1 MHAVVFHF
9 QCGQL
14 RTLPFALFQFA
25 QRIVAVRLQMAQFVQ
40 FGVVAVVD
48 DAAVFQP
55 HGRLGQQSSLQQ
67 LGNALR
73 FGKAACKRVQQA
85 ALRQMNILQDRQAV
99 AQRRQIARPCRTQR
113 NPRGNAFDVGNLFQ
127 AACNVIAAVSAQGF
141 HRIQPRLN
149 VRAVA
154 QRMVQPMR
162 QQAAAHV
169 RHAVVQHRKQRGC
182 RLPLQGLR
190 DFQIAPRGR
199 IHRHKLAFVFQHQ
212 RVHVRRQLVLRGFQ
226 IIEQRAGRRNRRR
239 MLRQIQSERAQIL
252 TAEIIGQQGKRR
264 IGRKLPMVQAAHGDF
279 RAIFGQLERRIRQK
293 LRHLQPRQF
302 VRQPFNRNDFD
313 AEFAAFQR
321 RPSQCS
327 LLFAGKQRGDSVGL
341 LVFQQG
347 RIRQRAGSNDAH
359 DFALHH
365 LARTHF
371 ANLFANRHAF
381 AQLHQFHQ
389 ILLRRVIRHAR
400 HFDGLAVA
408 LAARGERD
416 VQQLRRL
423 HRVVEKQF
431 VKIAHAVKHQF
442 VLVLGF
448 NRKVLLHHGRK
459 GFGRH
464 KFSRYSCRPQILTVF
479 APPAHFPCR
488 LLCGKSGTKKQPAP
502 RQTTQ

>member
-1 MHAVVFHF
+1 
-9 QCGQL
+9 
-14 RTLPFALFQFA
+14 
-25 QRIVAVRLQMAQFVQ
+25 
-40 FGVVAVVD
+40 
-48 DAAVFQP
+48 
-55 HGRLGQQSSLQQ
+55 
-67 LGNALR
+67 
-73 FGKAACKRVQQA
+73 
-85 ALRQMNILQDRQAV
+85 MNILQHQQAV

-113 NPRGNAFDVGNLFQ
+113 NPRCNAFDVGHLFQ
-127 AACNVIAAVSAQGF
+127 AACNVIAPVSAQGF

-169 RHAVVQHRKQRGC
+169 RHAVVQHGKQRGC

-199 IHRHKLAFVFQHQ
+199 IHCHKLAFVFQHQ

-279 RAIFGQLERRIRQK
+279 RAIFGQLERRVRQK
-293 LRHLQPRQF
+293 LRHLQPRQL
-302 VRQPFNRNDFD
+302 VRQPFNQDDFD

-327 LLFAGKQRGDSVGL
+327 LLFAGKKRGDAVGL

-347 RIRQRAGSNDAH
+347 GIRQRAGGHDAH

-365 LARTHF
+365 LARAHF
-371 ANLFANRHAF
+371 ADLFANRHAF

-400 HFDGLAVA
+400 HLDGLAVA

-423 HRVVEKQF
+423 YRVVEKQF
-431 VKIAHAVKHQF
+431 IKIAHAVKHQF

-448 NRKVLLHHGRK
+448 NCKVLLHHGRK
-459 GFGRH
+459 RFGRH
-464 KFSRYSCRPQILTVF
+464 KISRYSCRPQILTVF

-488 LLCGKSGTKKQPAP
+488 LLCGKSDTKKQPAP

>member
-1 MHAVVFHF
+1 
-9 QCGQL
+9 
-14 RTLPFALFQFA
+14 
-25 QRIVAVRLQMAQFVQ
+25 MAQLVQ

-48 DAAVFQP
+48 NAAVFQP

-85 ALRQMNILQDRQAV
+85 ALRQMNILQHRQAV
-99 AQRRQIARPCRTQR
+99 AQRRQIARPRRTQR
-113 NPRGNAFDVGNLFQ
+113 NPRSNAFDVGHLFQ

-169 RHAVVQHRKQRGC
+169 RHAVVQHGKQRGC

-190 DFQIAPRGR
+190 DFQIAPRGC

-279 RAIFGQLERRIRQK
+279 RAIFGQLERRVRQK
-293 LRHLQPRQF
+293 FRHLQPRQF
-302 VRQPFNRNDFD
+302 VRQPFN
-313 AEFAAFQR
+313 
-321 RPSQCS
+321 
-327 LLFAGKQRGDSVGL
+327 
-341 LVFQQG
+341 
-347 RIRQRAGSNDAH
+347 
-359 DFALHH
+359 
-365 LARTHF
+365 
-371 ANLFANRHAF
+371 
-381 AQLHQFHQ
+381 
-389 ILLRRVIRHAR
+389 
-400 HFDGLAVA
+400 
-408 LAARGERD
+408 
-416 VQQLRRL
+416 
-423 HRVVEKQF
+423 
-431 VKIAHAVKHQF
+431 
-442 VLVLGF
+442 
-448 NRKVLLHHGRK
+448 
-459 GFGRH
+459 
-464 KFSRYSCRPQILTVF
+464 
-479 APPAHFPCR
+479 
-488 LLCGKSGTKKQPAP
+488 
-502 RQTTQ
+502 